1 MFKVIT
7 APSCLSVFVEMWYF
21 LGDFGW
27 AVMRDDLSMQNPD
40 GAGSLWYAPP
50 ELNPP
55 VEGVFCKPGA
65 LC

>member
-7 APSCLSVFVEMWYF
+7 APSCLSVFFEMWY

-65 LC
+65 LF